1 MHRILLLRTL
11 YSETNRN
18 LQSSRRYSLT
28 KTEKLWYQFEKIY
41 ILLNQYVDVTN
52 FKYGIIPASY
62 ACQSDQERQLL
73 IPVGQK
79 QS

>member
-1 MHRILLLRTL
+1 MHRILHLRTL